1 MKYHKLTEHK
11 QFEDNPFLENA
22 IKEIQITKKTKV
34 QRASNHSVIQHVV
47 NQDGELTG
55 HTAFLQYIE
64 IDEDKFAKIYLSQF
78 ASFWE
83 LSKPAIRVFGY
94 VMTVIKP
101 NQDRIIIRMDKA
113 KKYTN
118 YKQESMIRTGLSSLI
133 ACGIIARSKYND
145 EYFINPLV
153 AFNGNR
159 VTFARTYVKKKTT
172 LNPAQL
178 PLWEETEEKFEQE
191 KI

>member
-1 MKYHKLTEHK
+1 MKYQKLSEHE
-11 QFEDNPFLENA
+11 QFEENPFMEKA
-22 IKEIQITKKTKV
+22 MKEIQISKKMQV
-34 QRASNHSVIQHVV
+34 QRASNQSVIQHVV

-64 IDEDKFAKIYLSQF
+64 VDEEKFAKLYLSQF

-83 LSKPAIRVFGY
+83 LTKPAIRVFGY
-94 VMTVIKP
+94 VMSEIKP
-101 NQDRIIIRMDKA
+101 NQDRIILRMDKA
-113 KKYTN
+113 KKYTQ

-133 ACGIIARSKYND
+133 SCGVIARSKYND

-159 VTFARTYVKKKTT
+159 VTFAKTYIKKKKSPD
-172 LNPAQL
+172 PAQL
-178 PLWEETEEKFEQE
+178 PLWEGIEASFNAK
-191 KI
+191 K